1 MSCPWHSF
9 GSGGGHVQ
17 GKIEYDICH
26 RRGHSVTWPRLTDAF
41 NLFNLIG
48 IANYAQIYNVN
59 LILGN

>member
-9 GSGGGHVQ
+9 GSRGGHVQ
-17 GKIEYDICH
+17 GKIEYDIRH
-26 RRGHSVTWPRLTDAF
+26 RRGHSVRWPRLTDA
-41 NLFNLIG
+41 FNLIG